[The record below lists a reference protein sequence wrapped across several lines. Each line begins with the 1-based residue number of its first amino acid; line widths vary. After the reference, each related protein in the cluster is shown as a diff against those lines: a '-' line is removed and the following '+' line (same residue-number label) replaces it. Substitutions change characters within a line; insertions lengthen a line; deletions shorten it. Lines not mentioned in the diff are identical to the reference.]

1 MKRKLMLLA
10 LLILCMALCL
20 VFTACGD
27 DTEGED
33 TSVYGKSDKQIS
45 VKPGDV
51 TKVEE
56 GYKKNETSEYSFI
69 HPSSWGRATT
79 SSTIVNFETGEFL
92 NVLSAPC
99 EIGYAH
105 NDVTLESFDT
115 AVAPLKKA
123 FYSFSNVKDL
133 GSGYFLADVSGE
145 KWTMRIEYN
154 AENNTLY
161 YLVSTATAAEVE
173 NTFFGSFEFAK

>member
-1 MKRKLMLLA
+1 MKNFKLFALA
-10 LLILCMALCL
+10 CLLIMSL

-27 DTEGED
+27 TEGDD
-33 TSVYGKSDKQIS
+33 TSVYGKSDKKIS

-56 GYKKNETSEYSFI
+56 GYKKNETAEYSFI
-69 HPSSWGRATT
+69 HPTSWGKASTA
-79 SSTIVNFETGEFL
+79 STIVNFETGEAL

-99 EIGYAH
+99 EMGYTH
-105 NDVTLESFDT
+105 KEVTAESFDT

-123 FYSFSNVKDL
+123 FYKFSNVKDL
-133 GSGYFLADVSGE
+133 GSGYFLADVGDE

-154 AENNTLY
+154 AENNTMY
-161 YLVSTATAAEVE
+161 YLVSTATDAQVE